1 MQFKKCLLLS
11 FFLFSSFVFFTVTA
25 YAGWVMEETDGTTTY
40 LGEGMIKAEYNNEGL
55 NFAHIINANKGLI
68 TMVDKNRKIYG
79 SGTPDEY
86 CNATKSFAKDMQDQ
100 MLAGLPP
107 EQRKMM
113 EEQMKQFQQMPKSA
127 PMENMPKPVVSIK
140 KTGSSDVIA
149 GHKTDKYTVNVDGD
163 KYQDIWIASDISMDD
178 EMKKLGLD
186 KFNLITKRMDKCMES
201 SEGDIGMMADPLESP
216 EYKKLSEKGFVM
228 REVYYTGGFSGPG
241 GDEKTE
247 VVRLE
252 KKSISAPD
260 FKIPAGYKKVP
271 VKELFQ
277 GMMGDAGMGRE
288 DTY

>member
-1 MQFKKCLLLS
+1 MRINKCLLLS
-11 FFLFSSFVFFTVTA
+11 FFLLVSFFVFIVTA
-25 YAGWVMEETDGTTTY
+25 HAGWVMEDNEGSTTY
-40 LGEGMIKAEYNNEGL
+40 LGEGMIKSEYNNEGL

-68 TMVDKNRKIYG
+68 TMVDKNKKIYG
-79 SGTPDEY
+79 SGTPDDY
-86 CNATKSFAKDMQDQ
+86 CTATRTFGKEMQEQ
-100 MLAGLPP
+100 AMAGLPP

-149 GHKTDKYTVNVDGD
+149 GHKTDKYTVIVNDD

-186 KFNLITKRMDKCMES
+186 KFNLITKRMEKCMEA
-201 SEGDIGMMADPLESP
+201 SEGDMGMMADPLDSP
-216 EYKKLSEKGFVM
+216 EYKKLSEKGFIM
-228 REVYYTGGFSGPG
+228 REVYYTGGFSGAG

-271 VKELFQ
+271 IKELFKS
-277 GMMGDAGMGRE
+277 MMGGDGMGRE

>member
-1 MQFKKCLLLS
+1 LVAF
-11 FFLFSSFVFFTVTA
+11 FVFTVIA

-40 LGEGMIKAEYNNEGL
+40 LGKGMIKAEYNNEGM
-55 NFAHIINANKGLI
+55 NFSHIIDANKSLI

-86 CNATKSFAKDMQDQ
+86 CNATKSFAREMQEQ
-100 MLAGLPP
+100 MMAGLPP

-113 EEQMKQFQQMPKSA
+113 EEQMKQFQQMPKSD
-127 PMENMPKPVVSIK
+127 PMEDMPKPVVLIK

-149 GHKTDKYTVNVDGD
+149 GHKTDKYTVNVNDD

-186 KFNLITKRMDKCMES
+186 KFNLITKRMEKCMEA
-201 SEGDIGMMADPLESP
+201 SEEDMGMMADPLDSP

-228 REVYYTGGFSGPG
+228 REVYFTGGFSGSG
-241 GDEKTE
+241 GDEASE

-252 KKSISAPD
+252 KKSISALD
-260 FKIPAGYKKVP
+260 FKIPADYKKVP
-271 VKELFQ
+271 IKELFKS
-277 GMMGDAGMGRE
+277 MMGNAGMGRE
-288 DTY
+288 NMN